1 MGHKMGRNIQYLIE
15 RLTCLALI
23 SIVGCGYQFSG
34 RSETFPKDV
43 RTVYVETFLNRT
55 RDVGIEHEMTSA
67 LRAELYR
74 RGQLQVVDQ
83 IEQADA
89 ILSGVVRSFDNRVTS
104 VNRRDEVLQY
114 ESTMSV
120 DVTFRRREPDEILW
134 RGQGIQL
141 ATLHSGSRAAVVTT
155 SSEFRTGA
163 LNASDV
169 RRMTDIQLTETE
181 NRQAREELIGG
192 FARELHQRLM
202 QMF

>member
-89 ILSGVVRSFDNRVTS
+89 IVSGVVRSFD
-104 VNRRDEVLQY
+104 
-114 ESTMSV
+114 
-120 DVTFRRREPDEILW
+120 
-134 RGQGIQL
+134 
-141 ATLHSGSRAAVVTT
+141 
-155 SSEFRTGA
+155 
-163 LNASDV
+163 
-169 RRMTDIQLTETE
+169 
-181 NRQAREELIGG
+181 
-192 FARELHQRLM
+192 
-202 QMF
+202 